1 MLVWSK
7 PWRIATWAVA
17 VPLFLIIYGLPIGV
31 IVLASFSGQW
41 NDILPSN
48 MTLVHYAK
56 AFRTDSFDALKASL
70 LTGVFA
76 SGAALVCGTWAA
88 LALRGFKGMPKR
100 VLDLLFF
107 IPSAVPSVSVGLA
120 LLVAFSQPPF
130 LLNGTTWIVLIAHF
144 VLISAFTYG
153 NVTAGLARIPIDCE
167 QVAESLGTELV
178 AEGVEHGRDLMIV
191 RDLGIRYAQGFLLG
205 RPQAAVTTAVPEEV
219 QQAAPQ
225 KLPVWPAAGRRASF
239 PRITAAH
246 LLIEAPSVG
255 ENASNGDVEQV
266 FRQHPD
272 LPALPVVDD
281 SRRPLGLI
289 NRRVFN

>member
-1 MLVWSK
+1 MLVWSR
-7 PWRIATWAVA
+7 PWRIFTWALA
-17 VPLFLIIYGLPIGV
+17 VPLFLVIYGLPIGV

-56 AFRTDSFDALKASL
+56 AFRSDSFDALKASL
-70 LTGVFA
+70 FTGVIA

-88 LALRGFKGMPKR
+88 LALRGMNKVPRR

-153 NVTAGLARIPIDCE
+153 NVTAGLARIPADCE
-167 QVAESLGTELV
+167 QVAESLGARPFYRLRRVTLPLLLPYLV
-178 AEGVEHGRDLMIV
+178 AAFSLSFALSMGELGATVMIYPPGWV
-191 RDLGIRYAQGFLLG
+191 TLPVKIFALSDRGAIFDAATLATILGAGTLIVLAVLSRVSNK
-205 RPQAAVTTAVPEEV
+205 AAV
-219 QQAAPQ
+219 
-225 KLPVWPAAGRRASF
+225 R
-239 PRITAAH
+239 
-246 LLIEAPSVG
+246 
-255 ENASNGDVEQV
+255 
-266 FRQHPD
+266 
-272 LPALPVVDD
+272 
-281 SRRPLGLI
+281 
-289 NRRVFN
+289 